1 MVSKQEKFNA
11 AEVAR
16 IARLELAESELKKME
31 SDLKSIIKAFGDLD
45 NVNADCEPSF
55 QPIPMKNVV
64 REDTVEKSLSQAEAL
79 SGTIHKERGFF
90 KGPKAI

>member
-11 AEVAR
+11 AEVAK
-16 IARLELAESELKKME
+16 IARLELAETELKKVE

-45 NVNADCEPSF
+45 DLDTDCEPSF
-55 QPIPMKNVV
+55 QPIPMKNVARDDV
-64 REDTVEKSLSQAEAL
+64 IEKSLSQADAL